1 LKGVDLALHEGEIV
15 AIVGA
20 NGAGKTTLLNTISGL
35 CTVHA
40 GAIRFD
46 GETITGM
53 AAHRITR
60 PGIGHCPEGRRIFQ
74 RLSVEDNLV
83 AGYIAD
89 RGRSYAE
96 MRDQAFAL
104 FPILT
109 ERRATLA
116 SRLSGGQQQML
127 AVARSLMAQPR
138 LLLLDEPSLG
148 LAPRVVNQILEI
160 VLKLA
165 ESGVSIVLVEQ
176 NVNFALEICDYA
188 YVLEE
193 GYATMSAPGTKL
205 IAARSCAK
213 LTCRRSERARAMRG
227 QQAAADIRPNDS
239 LGPVSRSVERN
250 SRPGWCGCPARG
262 RSACVVIPRRTFGR
276 RARTPGAAWH
286 GRAP

>member
-1 LKGVDLALHEGEIV
+1 LKGVDLVLHDGEIV
-15 AIVGA
+15 AIVGP

-35 CTVHA
+35 TTVHA
-40 GAIRFD
+40 GEIRFA

-53 AAHRITR
+53 AAHRIAR
-60 PGIGHCPEGRRIFQ
+60 RGISHCPEGRRIFQ
-74 RLSVEDNLV
+74 RLTVEENLV

-96 MRDQAFAL
+96 LRDQAFAL

-109 ERRATLA
+109 ERRAMPA
-116 SRLSGGQQQML
+116 SGLSGGQQQML

-165 ESGVSIVLVEQ
+165 ASGVSIVLVEQ

-188 YVLEE
+188 YVLED
-193 GYATMSAPGTKL
+193 GYATMSGPGAKL
-205 IAARSCAK
+205 IADPQLREAYLPK
-213 LTCRRSERARAMRG
+213 
-227 QQAAADIRPNDS
+227 
-239 LGPVSRSVERN
+239 V
-250 SRPGWCGCPARG
+250 
-262 RSACVVIPRRTFGR
+262 
-276 RARTPGAAWH
+276 
-286 GRAP
+286 

>member
-1 LKGVDLALHEGEIV
+1 LKGVDLELHEGEIV
-15 AIVGA
+15 AIVGP

-35 CTVHA
+35 TTVHA
-40 GAIRFD
+40 GEIRLD
-46 GETITGM
+46 GEVITGM
-53 AAHRITR
+53 PAHRITR
-60 PGIGHCPEGRRIFQ
+60 RGIGHCPEGRRIFQ

-96 MRDQAFAL
+96 LRDQAFAL

-109 ERRATLA
+109 GRRATLA

-188 YVLEE
+188 YVLED
-193 GYATMSAPGTKL
+193 GHATMSGPGAKL
-205 IAARSCAK
+205 IADPQLREAYLPK
-213 LTCRRSERARAMRG
+213 
-227 QQAAADIRPNDS
+227 
-239 LGPVSRSVERN
+239 V
-250 SRPGWCGCPARG
+250 
-262 RSACVVIPRRTFGR
+262 
-276 RARTPGAAWH
+276 
-286 GRAP
+286 